1 MAVIRD
7 NIITFSGAIQ
17 HRRGSADT
25 LSVSDYVPLAGELL
39 VATDTGDIRVGDGV
53 HTWAE
58 LPAYDETTINNNLE
72 TQVAGTALDA
82 AQGYAINQRLL
93 SVEGVTSIDCG
104 EITLASNGD

>member
-53 HTWAE
+53 HSWAE
-58 LPAYDETTINNNLE
+58 LPTPNKEILQRISALE
-72 TQVAGTALDA
+72 TFNG
-82 AQGYAINQRLL
+82 
-93 SVEGVTSIDCG
+93 IDCG
-104 EITLASNGD
+104 EISAPINNG